1 MGINMCSKKIRNL
14 ILCLSLALSL
24 HAEENTAQENT
35 TEENMI
41 EENTPKDVPILLEEK
56 RTQTLELNEEKK
68 EVAKRVDEKS
78 LLEEIH
84 KKKRQL
90 YMLKGELHEKNESI
104 LFQRMAKNKSG
115 FFIGVILG
123 DIGVSAHSNARS
135 YESFEP
141 LNNIQASPLLYGL
154 RSGYQK
160 YFANGISAL
169 RFYGEYLGGAM
180 KGFKSDSLASYQTA
194 SLNID
199 LLMDKPID
207 KEKRFALG
215 IFGGVGVGWNGM
227 YQNLKE
233 IKGYSQPNA
242 FGLVLN
248 LGVSMTLNLKHRF
261 ELALKMPP
269 LKETSQTF
277 LYYFKSTNIY
287 YISYNYLL

>member
-1 MGINMCSKKIRNL
+1 MGINMCSKKIRNF
-14 ILCLSLALSL
+14 ILCFGFILGLN
-24 HAEENTAQENT
+24 AEENTAQENMT
-35 TEENMI
+35 
-41 EENTPKDVPILLEEK
+41 EENTPKDAPVLLEEK
-56 RTQTLELNEEKK
+56 RAQTLEFEENKEAKK
-68 EVAKRVDEKS
+68 KIDEKS

-123 DIGVSAHSNARS
+123 DIGINAHS
-135 YESFEP
+135 YEKFEL

-180 KGFKSDSLASYQTA
+180 KGFKNDSLASYQTA

-233 IKGYSQPNA
+233 VKGYSQPNA

>member
-1 MGINMCSKKIRNL
+1 MGINMCSKKIRNF
-14 ILCLSLALSL
+14 ILCFGFILSL

-35 TEENMI
+35 TEEN
-41 EENTPKDVPILLEEK
+41 TPKDAPILLEEK
-56 RTQTLELNEEKK
+56 RTQTLEFEENK
-68 EVAKRVDEKS
+68 EVKKNIDEKS

-90 YMLKGELHEKNESI
+90 YMLKGELHEKNESL
-104 LFQRMAKNKSG
+104 LFQQMAKSKSG

-123 DIGVSAHSNARS
+123 DIGVSAHS
-135 YESFEP
+135 YEKFEP
-141 LNNIQASPLLYGL
+141 LSNIQASPLLYGL

-180 KGFKSDSLASYQTA
+180 KGFKGDSLASYQTA

>member
-1 MGINMCSKKIRNL
+1 MCSKKIRNL
-14 ILCLSLALSL
+14 ILCFGFMLGL
-24 HAEENTAQENT
+24 HAEENTTQESM

-41 EENTPKDVPILLEEK
+41 KENTPKDAPILLEEK
-56 RTQTLELNEEKK
+56 RAQTLEFEENKEAKK
-68 EVAKRVDEKS
+68 NIDEKS

-123 DIGVSAHSNARS
+123 DIGINAHS
-135 YESFEP
+135 YEKFE
-141 LNNIQASPLLYGL
+141 LLSNIQASPLLYGL

>member
-1 MGINMCSKKIRNL
+1 MCSKKIRNL
-14 ILCLSLALSL
+14 ILCFGFMLSLR
-24 HAEENTAQENT
+24 AEENTAQENMT
-35 TEENMI
+35 
-41 EENTPKDVPILLEEK
+41 EENTPKDAPVLLEEK
-56 RTQTLELNEEKK
+56 RTQTLEFEENKEAKK
-68 EVAKRVDEKS
+68 KIDEKS

-90 YMLKGELHEKNESI
+90 YMLKGELHEKNESL
-104 LFQRMAKNKSG
+104 LFQQMAKNKSG

-123 DIGVSAHSNARS
+123 DIGVSAHS
-135 YESFEP
+135 YEKFEP
-141 LNNIQASPLLYGL
+141 LSNIQASPLLYGL

>member
-1 MGINMCSKKIRNL
+1 MCSKKIRNL
-14 ILCLSLALSL
+14 ILCFGFMLGL

-41 EENTPKDVPILLEEK
+41 KENPPKDAPILLEEK
-56 RTQTLELNEEKK
+56 RAQTLEFKEEKGM
-68 EVAKRVDEKS
+68 AKKIDEKS

-104 LFQRMAKNKSG
+104 LFQQMAKNKSG

-123 DIGVSAHSNARS
+123 DIGINANP
-135 YESFEP
+135 YEKFE
-141 LNNIQASPLLYGL
+141 LLSNIQASPLLYGL

-233 IKGYSQPNA
+233 IRGYSQPNA

>member
-1 MGINMCSKKIRNL
+1 MCSKKIRNL
-14 ILCLSLALSL
+14 ILCFGFILGLC
-24 HAEENTAQENT
+24 AEENTAQENM
-35 TEENMI
+35 TEEN
-41 EENTPKDVPILLEEK
+41 TSRDAPILLEEK
-56 RTQTLELNEEKK
+56 RAQTLKLEEEK
-68 EVAKRVDEKS
+68 EAKKNIDEKS

-123 DIGVSAHSNARS
+123 DIGINAHP
-135 YESFEP
+135 YEKFEL

-180 KGFKSDSLASYQTA
+180 KGFRSDSLASYQTA

>member
-1 MGINMCSKKIRNL
+1 MCSKKIRNL
-14 ILCLSLALSL
+14 ILCFGFMLGL
-24 HAEENTAQENT
+24 HAEENTAQESM

-41 EENTPKDVPILLEEK
+41 KENPPKDAPILLEEK
-56 RTQTLELNEEKK
+56 RTRTLEFEENKEAKK
-68 EVAKRVDEKS
+68 NIDEKS

-90 YMLKGELHEKNESI
+90 YMLKGELHEKNEAI
-104 LFQRMAKNKSG
+104 LFQQMAKNKSG

-123 DIGVSAHSNARS
+123 DIGVSAHS
-135 YESFEP
+135 YEKFEP
-141 LNNIQASPLLYGL
+141 LSNIQASPLLYGL

>member
-1 MGINMCSKKIRNL
+1 MCSKKIRNL
-14 ILCLSLALSL
+14 ILCFGFMLGL

-35 TEENMI
+35 TEENVI
-41 EENTPKDVPILLEEK
+41 KENPPKDAPILLEEK
-56 RTQTLELNEEKK
+56 RAQTLEFEEK
-68 EVAKRVDEKS
+68 EAKKNIDKKS

-123 DIGVSAHSNARS
+123 DIGINAHP
-135 YESFEP
+135 YEKFE
-141 LNNIQASPLLYGL
+141 LLSNIQASPLLYGL

>member
-1 MGINMCSKKIRNL
+1 MCSKKIRNL
-14 ILCLSLALSL
+14 ILCFGFILSLS
-24 HAEENTAQENT
+24 AEENTTQENM

-41 EENTPKDVPILLEEK
+41 KENTPKDAPILLEEK
-56 RTQTLELNEEKK
+56 RAQTLEFEENKEAKK
-68 EVAKRVDEKS
+68 NIDEKS

-123 DIGVSAHSNARS
+123 DIGVSAHS
-135 YESFEP
+135 YEKFE
-141 LNNIQASPLLYGL
+141 LLSNIQASPLLYGL

>member
-1 MGINMCSKKIRNL
+1 MCSKKIRNL
-14 ILCLSLALSL
+14 ILCFGFILSL

-35 TEENMI
+35 TEENLI
-41 EENTPKDVPILLEEK
+41 KENTPKDAPILLEEK
-56 RTQTLELNEEKK
+56 RAQTLELNEEKK
-68 EVAKRVDEKS
+68 EVAKSVDEKS

-90 YMLKGELHEKNESI
+90 YMLKGELHEKNESL
-104 LFQRMAKNKSG
+104 LFQQMAKNKSG

-123 DIGVSAHSNARS
+123 DIGVSAHPNARS

-233 IKGYSQPNA
+233 VKGYSQPNA

>member
-14 ILCLSLALSL
+14 ILCFGFMLGLS
-24 HAEENTAQENT
+24 AEENTAQESM

-41 EENTPKDVPILLEEK
+41 KENTPKDAPILLEEK
-56 RTQTLELNEEKK
+56 RAQTLEFEENKEAKK
-68 EVAKRVDEKS
+68 KIDEKS
-78 LLEEIH
+78 LLEEIY

-123 DIGVSAHSNARS
+123 DIGVSAHS
-135 YESFEP
+135 YEKFE
-141 LNNIQASPLLYGL
+141 LLSNIQASPLLYGL

>member
-1 MGINMCSKKIRNL
+1 MCSKKIRNL
-14 ILCLSLALSL
+14 ILCFGFILSL
-24 HAEENTAQENT
+24 HAEENA
-35 TEENMI
+35 TEENLI
-41 EENTPKDVPILLEEK
+41 KENTHKDAPILLEEK
-56 RTQTLELNEEKK
+56 RAQTLEFEENKEAKK
-68 EVAKRVDEKS
+68 NIDEKS

-90 YMLKGELHEKNESI
+90 YMLKGELHEKNESL
-104 LFQRMAKNKSG
+104 LFQQMAKNKSG

-123 DIGVSAHSNARS
+123 DIGVSAHS
-135 YESFEP
+135 YEKFE
-141 LNNIQASPLLYGL
+141 LLSNIQASPLLYGL

-233 IKGYSQPNA
+233 VKGYSQPNA

>member
-1 MGINMCSKKIRNL
+1 MCSKKIRNF
-14 ILCLSLALSL
+14 ILCFGFILSLR
-24 HAEENTAQENT
+24 AEENTAQENT
-35 TEENMI
+35 TEEN
-41 EENTPKDVPILLEEK
+41 TPKDAPILLEEK
-56 RTQTLELNEEKK
+56 RAQTLEFEENKEAKK
-68 EVAKRVDEKS
+68 NIDEKS

-90 YMLKGELHEKNESI
+90 YMLKGELHEKNESL
-104 LFQRMAKNKSG
+104 LFQQMAKSKSG
-115 FFIGVILG
+115 FFIGAILG
-123 DIGVSAHSNARS
+123 DIGVSAHS
-135 YESFEP
+135 YEKFEF
-141 LNNIQASPLLYGL
+141 LSGIQASPLLYGL

>member
-1 MGINMCSKKIRNL
+1 MCSKKIRNL
-14 ILCLSLALSL
+14 ILCFGFMLGL

-41 EENTPKDVPILLEEK
+41 KENTSKDAPILLEEK

-68 EVAKRVDEKS
+68 EVAKSVDEKS

-90 YMLKGELHEKNESI
+90 YMLKGELHEKNESL
-104 LFQRMAKNKSG
+104 LFQQMAKNKSG

-123 DIGVSAHSNARS
+123 DIGVSAHS
-135 YESFEP
+135 YEKFE
-141 LNNIQASPLLYGL
+141 LLSNIQASPLLYGL

-233 IKGYSQPNA
+233 VKGYSQPNA

>member
-1 MGINMCSKKIRNL
+1 MCSKKIRNL
-14 ILCLSLALSL
+14 ILCFGFMLGL
-24 HAEENTAQENT
+24 HAEENTAQENM
-35 TEENMI
+35 TEEN
-41 EENTPKDVPILLEEK
+41 TSKDAPILLEEK
-56 RTQTLELNEEKK
+56 RAQTLEFEENKEAKK
-68 EVAKRVDEKS
+68 NIDEKS

-90 YMLKGELHEKNESI
+90 YMLKGELHEKNEAI
-104 LFQRMAKNKSG
+104 LFQQMAKNKSG

-123 DIGVSAHSNARS
+123 DIGVSAHS
-135 YESFEP
+135 YEKFEP
-141 LNNIQASPLLYGL
+141 LSNIQASPLLYGL

>member
-1 MGINMCSKKIRNL
+1 MLG
-14 ILCLSLALSL
+14 L
-24 HAEENTAQENT
+24 HAEENTAQESMT
-35 TEENMI
+35 
-41 EENTPKDVPILLEEK
+41 EENTPKDAPVLLEEK
-56 RTQTLELNEEKK
+56 RVRTLELKEEN
-68 EVAKRVDEKS
+68 EVAKKINEKS

-104 LFQRMAKNKSG
+104 LFQQMAKNKSG

-123 DIGVSAHSNARS
+123 DIGVSAHS
-135 YESFEP
+135 YEKFE
-141 LNNIQASPLLYGL
+141 LLSNIQASPLLYGL

-233 IKGYSQPNA
+233 IRGYSQPNA

>member
-1 MGINMCSKKIRNL
+1 MCSKKIRNL
-14 ILCLSLALSL
+14 ILCFGFILGLC
-24 HAEENTAQENT
+24 AEENTAQENMT
-35 TEENMI
+35 
-41 EENTPKDVPILLEEK
+41 EENTPKNAPVLLEEK
-56 RTQTLELNEEKK
+56 RAQTLKLEEEK
-68 EVAKRVDEKS
+68 EAKKNIDEKS

-123 DIGVSAHSNARS
+123 DIGINAHP
-135 YESFEP
+135 YEKFEL

>member
-1 MGINMCSKKIRNL
+1 MCSKKIRNL
-14 ILCLSLALSL
+14 ILCFGFILSL
-24 HAEENTAQENT
+24 HAEENT
-35 TEENMI
+35 TEENMT
-41 EENTPKDVPILLEEK
+41 EENTPKDAPILLEEK
-56 RTQTLELNEEKK
+56 RAQTLEFEENKEAKK
-68 EVAKRVDEKS
+68 NIDEKS

-90 YMLKGELHEKNESI
+90 YMLKGELHEKNESL

-123 DIGVSAHSNARS
+123 DIGVSAHP
-135 YESFEP
+135 YEKFEP
-141 LNNIQASPLLYGL
+141 LSNIQASPLLYGL

>member
-1 MGINMCSKKIRNL
+1 MCSKKIRNL
-14 ILCLSLALSL
+14 ILCFGFILSL

-35 TEENMI
+35 TEENLI
-41 EENTPKDVPILLEEK
+41 KENTPKDAPILLEEK
-56 RTQTLELNEEKK
+56 RAQTLEFEENKEAKK
-68 EVAKRVDEKS
+68 NIDEKS

-90 YMLKGELHEKNESI
+90 YMLKGELHEKNESL
-104 LFQRMAKNKSG
+104 LFQQMAKNKSG

-123 DIGVSAHSNARS
+123 DIGINANP
-135 YESFEP
+135 YEKFE
-141 LNNIQASPLLYGL
+141 LLSNIQASPLLYGL

>member
-14 ILCLSLALSL
+14 ILCFGFMLGL
-24 HAEENTAQENT
+24 HAKENT
-35 TEENMI
+35 TQESMT
-41 EENTPKDVPILLEEK
+41 EENTPKDAPILLEEK
-56 RTQTLELNEEKK
+56 RAQTLELNEEKGT
-68 EVAKRVDEKS
+68 AKKIDEKS

-104 LFQRMAKNKSG
+104 LFQQMAKSKSG

-123 DIGVSAHSNARS
+123 DIGVSTHS
-135 YESFEP
+135 YEKFE
-141 LNNIQASPLLYGL
+141 LLSNIQASPLLYGL

>member
-1 MGINMCSKKIRNL
+1 MCSKKIRNL
-14 ILCLSLALSL
+14 ILCLSLVLSL
-24 HAEENTAQENT
+24 HAEENTENM
-35 TEENMI
+35 TEENI
-41 EENTPKDVPILLEEK
+41 SKDTPILLEEK
-56 RTQTLELNEEKK
+56 RAQTLELNEEKK
-68 EVAKRVDEKS
+68 EVAKSVDEKS

-90 YMLKGELHEKNESI
+90 YMLKGELHEKNEAI
-104 LFQRMAKNKSG
+104 LFQQMAKTKSG

-123 DIGVSAHSNARS
+123 DIGINAHP
-135 YESFEP
+135 YEKFE
-141 LNNIQASPLLYGL
+141 LLSGIQASPLLYGL

-160 YFANGISAL
+160 YFANGISGL

>member
-1 MGINMCSKKIRNL
+1 MCSKKIRNL
-14 ILCLSLALSL
+14 ILCFGFMLGL
-24 HAEENTAQENT
+24 HAEENTTQESM

-41 EENTPKDVPILLEEK
+41 KENPPKDAPILLEEK
-56 RTQTLELNEEKK
+56 RAQTLEFEENK
-68 EVAKRVDEKS
+68 EVKKNIDEKS

-90 YMLKGELHEKNESI
+90 YMLKGELHEKNESL
-104 LFQRMAKNKSG
+104 LFQQMAKSKSG

-123 DIGVSAHSNARS
+123 DIGVSTHS
-135 YESFEP
+135 YEKFE
-141 LNNIQASPLLYGL
+141 LLSNIQASPLLYGL

>member
-14 ILCLSLALSL
+14 ILCFGFILSLR
-24 HAEENTAQENT
+24 AEENTDQENMT
-35 TEENMI
+35 
-41 EENTPKDVPILLEEK
+41 EENTPKDAPILLEEK
-56 RTQTLELNEEKK
+56 RAQTLKLEEEK
-68 EVAKRVDEKS
+68 EAKKNMDEKS

-123 DIGVSAHSNARS
+123 DIGINAHS
-135 YESFEP
+135 YEKFEL

-215 IFGGVGVGWNGM
+215 IFGGVGVGWNGI

-233 IKGYSQPNA
+233 IKGHSQPNA

>member
-1 MGINMCSKKIRNL
+1 MCSKKIKNL
-14 ILCLSLALSL
+14 ILCFGFILGLN
-24 HAEENTAQENT
+24 AEENTAQENMT
-35 TEENMI
+35 
-41 EENTPKDVPILLEEK
+41 EENTPKDAPVLLEEK
-56 RTQTLELNEEKK
+56 RAQTLEFEENKEAKK
-68 EVAKRVDEKS
+68 KIDEKS

-90 YMLKGELHEKNESI
+90 YMLKGELHEKMHEKNESI
-104 LFQRMAKNKSG
+104 LFQQMAKNKSG

-123 DIGVSAHSNARS
+123 DIGINAHPNARS
-135 YESFEP
+135 YESFE
-141 LNNIQASPLLYGL
+141 LSSNIQASPLLYGL

-160 YFANGISAL
+160 YFANGISTL

-180 KGFKSDSLASYQTA
+180 KGFKNDSLASYQTA

-233 IKGYSQPNA
+233 VKGYSQPNA

>member
-1 MGINMCSKKIRNL
+1 MCSKKIRNL
-14 ILCLSLALSL
+14 ILCFGFILSL
-24 HAEENTAQENT
+24 HAEENTAQENM
-35 TEENMI
+35 TEEN
-41 EENTPKDVPILLEEK
+41 TSKDAPILLEEK
-56 RTQTLELNEEKK
+56 RAQTLKLEEEK
-68 EVAKRVDEKS
+68 EAKKNIDEKS

-123 DIGVSAHSNARS
+123 DIGINAHP
-135 YESFEP
+135 YEKFEL

>member
-1 MGINMCSKKIRNL
+1 MCSKKIRNL
-14 ILCLSLALSL
+14 ILCFGFMLGL

-35 TEENMI
+35 TEENLI
-41 EENTPKDVPILLEEK
+41 KENTPKDAPILLEEK
-56 RTQTLELNEEKK
+56 RTQTLEFEENKEAKK
-68 EVAKRVDEKS
+68 NIDEKS

-104 LFQRMAKNKSG
+104 LFQQMAKNKSG

-123 DIGVSAHSNARS
+123 DIGVSAHS
-135 YESFEP
+135 YEKFE
-141 LNNIQASPLLYGL
+141 LLSNIQASPLLYGL

-277 LYYFKSTNIY
+277 LYYFKITNIY

>member
-1 MGINMCSKKIRNL
+1 MCSKKIRNL
-14 ILCLSLALSL
+14 ILCLSLILSL
-24 HAEENTAQENT
+24 HAEETTENMTEANT
-35 TEENMI
+35 TEENI
-41 EENTPKDVPILLEEK
+41 SKDAPILLEEK
-56 RTQTLELNEEKK
+56 RAQTLELKEEKK
-68 EVAKRVDEKS
+68 EVTKSVDEKS

-90 YMLKGELHEKNESI
+90 YMLKGELHEKNEAI
-104 LFQRMAKNKSG
+104 LFQQMAKTKSG

-123 DIGVSAHSNARS
+123 DIGINAHP
-135 YESFEP
+135 YEKFE
-141 LNNIQASPLLYGL
+141 LLSGIQASPLLYGL

-160 YFANGISAL
+160 YFANGISGL

>member
-1 MGINMCSKKIRNL
+1 MCSKKIRNL
-14 ILCLSLALSL
+14 ILCFGFILSL

-41 EENTPKDVPILLEEK
+41 KENPPKDAPILLEEK
-56 RTQTLELNEEKK
+56 RAQTLEFEENK
-68 EVAKRVDEKS
+68 EVKKNIDEKS

-90 YMLKGELHEKNESI
+90 YMLKGELHEKNEAI
-104 LFQRMAKNKSG
+104 LFQQMAKSKSG

-123 DIGVSAHSNARS
+123 DIGVSAHS
-135 YESFEP
+135 YEKFEL

-233 IKGYSQPNA
+233 VKGYSQPNA

>member
-1 MGINMCSKKIRNL
+1 MCSKKIRNL
-14 ILCLSLALSL
+14 ILCFGFMLGL
-24 HAEENTAQENT
+24 HAEENTAQESM

-41 EENTPKDVPILLEEK
+41 KENIPKDAPILLEEK
-56 RTQTLELNEEKK
+56 RAQTLEFEENKEAKK
-68 EVAKRVDEKS
+68 NIDEKS

-123 DIGVSAHSNARS
+123 DIGINAHP
-135 YESFEP
+135 YEKFEP
-141 LNNIQASPLLYGL
+141 LSNIQASPLLYGL

-233 IKGYSQPNA
+233 VKGYSQPNA

>member
-14 ILCLSLALSL
+14 ILCFGFILSLR
-24 HAEENTAQENT
+24 AEENTAQENM
-35 TEENMI
+35 TEEN
-41 EENTPKDVPILLEEK
+41 TSKDAPILLEEK
-56 RTQTLELNEEKK
+56 RAQTLKLEEEK
-68 EVAKRVDEKS
+68 EAKKNIDEKS

-123 DIGVSAHSNARS
+123 DIGINAHP
-135 YESFEP
+135 YEKFEL

-180 KGFKSDSLASYQTA
+180 KGFRSDSLASYQTA

>member
-1 MGINMCSKKIRNL
+1 MCSKKIRNL
-14 ILCLSLALSL
+14 ILCLSLILSL
-24 HAEENTAQENT
+24 HAEENTENM
-35 TEENMI
+35 TEEN
-41 EENTPKDVPILLEEK
+41 TSKDAPILLEEK
-56 RTQTLELNEEKK
+56 RAQTLELNEEKK
-68 EVAKRVDEKS
+68 EVAKSVDEKS

-90 YMLKGELHEKNESI
+90 YMLKGELHEKNEAI
-104 LFQRMAKNKSG
+104 LFQQMAKTKSG

-123 DIGVSAHSNARS
+123 DIGINAHP
-135 YESFEP
+135 YEKFE
-141 LNNIQASPLLYGL
+141 LLSGIQASPLLYGL

>member
-1 MGINMCSKKIRNL
+1 MCSKKIRNL
-14 ILCLSLALSL
+14 ILCFGFILSL

-35 TEENMI
+35 TEENLI
-41 EENTPKDVPILLEEK
+41 KENTPKDAPILLEEK
-56 RTQTLELNEEKK
+56 RAQTLEFEENKEAKK
-68 EVAKRVDEKS
+68 NIDEKS

-90 YMLKGELHEKNESI
+90 YMLKGELHEKNEAI
-104 LFQRMAKNKSG
+104 LFQQMAKNKSG

-123 DIGVSAHSNARS
+123 DIGVSAHP
-135 YESFEP
+135 YEKFEP
-141 LNNIQASPLLYGL
+141 LSNIQASPLLYGL

>member
-1 MGINMCSKKIRNL
+1 MCSKKIRNL
-14 ILCLSLALSL
+14 ILCFGFILSL
-24 HAEENTAQENT
+24 HAEENTDQENMT
-35 TEENMI
+35 
-41 EENTPKDVPILLEEK
+41 EENTPKDAPILLEEK
-56 RTQTLELNEEKK
+56 RAQTLEFEEKK
-68 EVAKRVDEKS
+68 EAKKNIDEKS

-123 DIGVSAHSNARS
+123 DIGINAHP
-135 YESFEP
+135 YEKFEL

-180 KGFKSDSLASYQTA
+180 KGFRSDSLASYQTA

>member
-1 MGINMCSKKIRNL
+1 MCSKKIRNL
-14 ILCLSLALSL
+14 ILCFGFILSL
-24 HAEENTAQENT
+24 HAEESM
-35 TEENMI
+35 TEENLI
-41 EENTPKDVPILLEEK
+41 KENTPKDAPILLEEK
-56 RTQTLELNEEKK
+56 RAQTLEFEENK
-68 EVAKRVDEKS
+68 EVKKNIDEKS

-90 YMLKGELHEKNESI
+90 YMLKGELHEKNESL
-104 LFQRMAKNKSG
+104 LFQQMAKNKSG

-123 DIGVSAHSNARS
+123 DIGVSAHS
-135 YESFEP
+135 YEKFE
-141 LNNIQASPLLYGL
+141 LLSNIQASPLLYGL

-160 YFANGISAL
+160 YFTNGISAL

-277 LYYFKSTNIY
+277 LYYFKGTNIY

>member
-1 MGINMCSKKIRNL
+1 MLG
-14 ILCLSLALSL
+14 L
-24 HAEENTAQENT
+24 HAEESM

-41 EENTPKDVPILLEEK
+41 KENTPKDAPILLEEK
-56 RTQTLELNEEKK
+56 RAQTLEFEENK
-68 EVAKRVDEKS
+68 EVKKNIDGKS

-90 YMLKGELHEKNESI
+90 YMLKGELHEKNESL
-104 LFQRMAKNKSG
+104 LFQQMAKNKSG

-123 DIGVSAHSNARS
+123 DIGVSAHS
-135 YESFEP
+135 YEKFEP
-141 LNNIQASPLLYGL
+141 LSNIQASPLLYGL

>member
-1 MGINMCSKKIRNL
+1 MCSKKIRNL
-14 ILCLSLALSL
+14 ILCFGFILGL
-24 HAEENTAQENT
+24 HAEENTDQENM
-35 TEENMI
+35 TEEN
-41 EENTPKDVPILLEEK
+41 TSKDAPILLEEK
-56 RTQTLELNEEKK
+56 RAQTLEFEEKK
-68 EVAKRVDEKS
+68 EAKKNIDEKS

-104 LFQRMAKNKSG
+104 LFQGMAKNKSG

-123 DIGVSAHSNARS
+123 DIGINAHP
-135 YESFEP
+135 YEKFEL

>member
-1 MGINMCSKKIRNL
+1 MCSKKIRNL
-14 ILCLSLALSL
+14 ILCFGFMLGL

-35 TEENMI
+35 TEENVI
-41 EENTPKDVPILLEEK
+41 KENPPKDAPILLEEK
-56 RTQTLELNEEKK
+56 RAQTLEFEEK
-68 EVAKRVDEKS
+68 EAKKNIDKKS

-104 LFQRMAKNKSG
+104 LFQQMAKNKSG

-123 DIGVSAHSNARS
+123 DIGINANP
-135 YESFEP
+135 YEKFE
-141 LNNIQASPLLYGL
+141 LLSNIQASPLLYGL

-233 IKGYSQPNA
+233 IRGYSQPNA

>member
-1 MGINMCSKKIRNL
+1 MCSKKIRNL
-14 ILCLSLALSL
+14 ILCFGFMLGL

-41 EENTPKDVPILLEEK
+41 KENPPKDAPILLEEK
-56 RTQTLELNEEKK
+56 RAQTLEFKEEKGT
-68 EVAKRVDEKS
+68 AKKIDEKS

-104 LFQRMAKNKSG
+104 LFQQMAKNKSG

-123 DIGVSAHSNARS
+123 DIGINANP
-135 YESFEP
+135 YEKFEP
-141 LNNIQASPLLYGL
+141 LSNIQASPLLYGL

-233 IKGYSQPNA
+233 IRGYSQPNA

>member
-1 MGINMCSKKIRNL
+1 MCSKKIRNF
-14 ILCLSLALSL
+14 ILCFGFILGLN
-24 HAEENTAQENT
+24 AEENTAQENMT
-35 TEENMI
+35 
-41 EENTPKDVPILLEEK
+41 EENTPKDAPILLEEK
-56 RTQTLELNEEKK
+56 RTQTLEFEENKEAKK
-68 EVAKRVDEKS
+68 KIDEKN

-90 YMLKGELHEKNESI
+90 YMLKGELHEKNESL
-104 LFQRMAKNKSG
+104 LFQQMAKNKSG
-115 FFIGVILG
+115 FFIGVILS
-123 DIGVSAHSNARS
+123 DIGVSAHS
-135 YESFEP
+135 YEKFEP
-141 LNNIQASPLLYGL
+141 LSNIQASPLLYGL

-233 IKGYSQPNA
+233 VKGYSQPNA